1 MLKSNIGILLKNSP
15 LKREY
20 IMQKLNV
27 TANTLSNW
35 STGKRKP
42 SIDNAF
48 ELAKILECKV
58 DDLYTMEEES

>member
-58 DDLYTMEEES
+58 DDLYTLEEES

>member
-20 IMQKLNV
+20 IMKRLNV
-27 TANTLSNW
+27 SANTLSNW

-42 SIDNAF
+42 SIEHAF
-48 ELAKILECKV
+48 ELAQLLNCKV
-58 DDLYTMEEES
+58 DDLYTLEEE

>member
-20 IMQKLNV
+20 LMKELNV
-27 TANTLSNW
+27 SANTLSNW

-48 ELAKILECKV
+48 LLAKLLNCKV
-58 DDLYTMEEES
+58 DDLYTFEEEI

>member
-20 IMQKLNV
+20 LMKELNV
-27 TANTLSNW
+27 SANTLSNW

-42 SIDNAF
+42 SVENAF
-48 ELAKILECKV
+48 LLAKLLNCKV
-58 DDLYTMEEES
+58 DDLYTFEEEI